1 MALNELHIETKH
13 EELYFW
19 GKINGEENDYFIAFG
34 INYKNNYGFPKKIFY
49 YAPSN
54 TFKFELLPD
63 TYEYHDDDFKKTYW
77 KVLKGKPEEIIKK
90 YKEENQEGEINQEQ
104 QQQQE
109 NKENEQQKIQD
120 PDASV
125 DDNAPKKEPPKEN
138 YTEKLKLSYIIK
150 QIDIDT
156 CIIPKGALKLT
167 SEHEYRINNGFKG
180 LESNELCNENNYL
193 HFRPIINED
202 KKLFIENIDS
212 IFSYDILDPITL
224 DEVKGCWS
232 IQLDS
237 TKKKVNLRNLLWPGF
252 FAVHQSGTNLYGC
265 IYIGDGKKNADLP
278 FMI

>member
-1 MALNELHIETKH
+1 M
-13 EELYFW
+13 
-19 GKINGEENDYFIAFG
+19 KII
-34 INYKNNYGFPKKIFY
+34 
-49 YAPSN
+49 
-54 TFKFELLPD
+54 
-63 TYEYHDDDFKKTYW
+63 
-77 KVLKGKPEEIIKK
+77 
-90 YKEENQEGEINQEQ
+90 
-104 QQQQE
+104 
-109 NKENEQQKIQD
+109 
-120 PDASV
+120 
-125 DDNAPKKEPPKEN
+125 
-138 YTEKLKLSYIIK
+138 
-150 QIDIDT
+150 
-156 CIIPKGALKLT
+156 
-167 SEHEYRINNGFKG
+167 
-180 LESNELCNENNYL
+180 NELCNENNYL